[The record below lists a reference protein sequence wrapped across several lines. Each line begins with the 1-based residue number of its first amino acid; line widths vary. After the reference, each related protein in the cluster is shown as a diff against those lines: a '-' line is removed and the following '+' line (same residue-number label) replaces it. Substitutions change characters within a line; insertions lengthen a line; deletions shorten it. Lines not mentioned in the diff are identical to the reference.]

1 MQQYNK
7 KPRFTMS
14 KKMLL
19 LFSHKLNNLQES
31 DAIKNLKVTQF
42 IVLPRELQQ
51 KWSNFDADLE
61 NIDVEPFKNFLS
73 NNLQTGDIVL
83 VQGDFGAT
91 FSIVKFALNLG
102 FVPVYA
108 TTKREVVE
116 FIEDGQIVKKSI
128 FKHRRFRK
136 YGV

>member
-1 MQQYNK
+1 
-7 KPRFTMS
+7 MS

-19 LFSHKLNNLQES
+19 LFSHKLNNLQEI

-51 KWSNFDADLE
+51 KWCNFDADLE
-61 NIDVEPFKNFLS
+61 YIDLEPFKKFLS
-73 NNLQTGDIVL
+73 NNLQKGDIVL

-91 FSIVKFALNLG
+91 FSIVEFALNVG
-102 FVPVYA
+102 FIPVYA